1 MRVTRLSNLK
11 RETLLDSKLG
21 YFFKELLDIF
31 AKRQVEVSEGNRRT
45 IKIRGIFGAYKKGT

>member
-21 YFFKELLDIF
+21 YFFFKELLDIV
-31 AKRQVEVSEGNRRT
+31 AKRHVEVSEGNR
-45 IKIRGIFGAYKKGT
+45 